1 MWWPLLAAALLCTVV
16 DAKYSKVRLRG
27 SEEEGYVCGNVDIR
41 NSVETLEILRGCR
54 VVEGFVHI
62 VLIESRN
69 ETLFENVSFP
79 ELVEITCY
87 LLVYRVFG
95 LRSIGSL
102 FPNLAVIRGYT
113 LVMNYALIVFQNDR
127 LQELGLWSLKSVLRG
142 SVRIERNDA
151 LCFLDT
157 VDWDVIVPHGE
168 NYFSDNKELCPGR
181 ESCGRNCTHCWGV
194 EHPERCRADNKL
206 KDKKCNELCIG
217 DCSGPGPQ
225 QCLVCKK
232 LLLGDVCVDSCPSH
246 MFEYLGRLCVNET
259 ECTQMQP
266 WPLTTDGTLAGPWG
280 PFNGACVQ
288 TCPSLKADSK
298 HDRPWW
304 LFNGVCVQVCPTG
317 YEERHSDDGKKICA
331 PCVGRCPTRCQGEKI
346 TSIQMAQYYRGCT
359 YVQGALSIQVTGR
372 HIMEELERSL
382 GSIEEVENYIKIAR
396 SFPLISLSFLKNLR
410 VVHGRELDQSKYAFV
425 VYENQNLVEL
435 WNWTTKPRD
444 FQIKN
449 GSLFFHNNHKLCLS
463 HIEEL
468 RTIAKLPKFTNLEV
482 AQESNGDKE
491 ACDIFTIKAR
501 VKIQR
506 STIVVIEWEPC
517 VVCNIHTLLGYI
529 VYYIEAPQQN
539 ITLYNGR
546 EACKNTGWR
555 VIYMEMME
563 VSMKTK
569 DNIEKLLQPLK
580 PNTQYG
586 FYVETYS
593 VTNSSSVNKGGRSK
607 IQNEIPKIF
616 QTANLKNK
624 SKSCCEKELER
635 MEITDKVEYEYMCEK
650 HNKFHLTRFA
660 TWGDDGEIDAC
671 KNYIYTYLHSELP
684 ENTSVANFTRQIF
697 PSQVTQPTPGY
708 ALPPE
713 NQTVMVDGVYESF
726 TLHVEANTT
735 TVVIQNLH
743 HFAEY
748 NIKLVA
754 CREQYFDKEESI
766 TDTNYCSFASYVNVR
781 TLHEPRFDRINS
793 KHLAVD
799 SHNGSKSDV
808 YLSWKEPRNPNGI
821 IVAYQIEHRRT
832 DIKNYKP
839 TRECITRKQHELS
852 SGYVLKRLAP
862 GKYGFRIQATSL
874 AGDGEFTEMIYYVIE
889 AKSSGFSNDKIKVDK
904 GSESDPMEYLTS
916 TGCPTVTFYHS
927 NQENG
932 FAAVCTLNGEC
943 REEMNLL
950 EDEAPGFQ
958 NPIES
963 HYVPHQLSAE
973 CDQNSDLSHL
983 IGDLAVRKNNMSF
996 QKWRNTQ
1003 SRRACNTR
1011 GPNGIR
1017 CSENKAEDK
1026 SGNNLENLIQSKKL
1040 IPNGEV
1046 AVRYCVPD
1054 VKDEIKNYLK
1064 VWTDMDVDVIL
1075 TTGGTGFSP
1084 RDITPEATREVI
1096 HREAPG
1102 LTIAMIR
1109 KSLEI
1114 TPHAMLSRLPVPVMN
1129 GVKVSLVG
1137 AVCGIRGNTLI
1148 VNLPGSTK
1156 ASQECLESIAMSIP
1170 HAVSVMRNRILDVE
1184 ETHQKMHGDS
1194 ATQHSHNH
1202 HHHHHNHHNAHKVD
1216 QESKV
1221 DVSKVA
1227 RRARTSTYPLL
1238 DVDTAQRIVLEH
1250 AELIGTETVKF
1261 KDALG
1266 RVLAE
1271 NVLAKD
1277 PLPPFPASI
1286 KDGYAV
1292 IASDGAGPR
1301 TVLGDSTAGPS
1312 EPAPL
1317 KQGQCVRINTGAP
1330 LPAGADCVVQVEDTK
1345 LLKEGDDGQTELEVE
1360 ILVPPTAGQEIR
1372 PVGSDIALG
1381 QLVLASGAHLG
1392 PSELGLL
1399 ATVGVVHVQV
1409 YKLPVVTVLSTGNE
1423 LQDPGK
1429 PLETGCI
1436 RDSNKTTL
1444 VSLMKEA
1451 GFPVVDAGIARD
1463 NPKAVLSKLKEA
1475 LSTGDVI
1482 VTTGSV
1488 SMGERDILR
1497 DVLITDIGATVHYA
1511 RVYMKPGKPTTFATC
1526 DYEGKKKL
1534 ILGLPGNP
1542 VSATVTSHLY
1552 VLPALRKMAGHPSPL
1567 ATIIKA
1573 TTEEEVALDP
1583 RPEYHRAILSW
1594 SEGITVPTAKS
1605 TGNQISSRL
1614 LSCSAANCLLILPP
1628 RTDSRKTLA
1637 KGELVDAMIISRI

>member
-607 IQNEIPKIF
+607 IQYFMTKPDRPSFLYKCLWF
-616 QTANLKNK
+616 FK
-624 SKSCCEKELER
+624 LE
-635 MEITDKVEYEYMCEK
+635 
-650 HNKFHLTRFA
+650 F
-660 TWGDDGEIDAC
+660 
-671 KNYIYTYLHSELP
+671 
-684 ENTSVANFTRQIF
+684 
-697 PSQVTQPTPGY
+697 
-708 ALPPE
+708 
-713 NQTVMVDGVYESF
+713 
-726 TLHVEANTT
+726 
-735 TVVIQNLH
+735 
-743 HFAEY
+743 
-748 NIKLVA
+748 
-754 CREQYFDKEESI
+754 
-766 TDTNYCSFASYVNVR
+766 
-781 TLHEPRFDRINS
+781 
-793 KHLAVD
+793 
-799 SHNGSKSDV
+799 
-808 YLSWKEPRNPNGI
+808 
-821 IVAYQIEHRRT
+821 
-832 DIKNYKP
+832 
-839 TRECITRKQHELS
+839 
-852 SGYVLKRLAP
+852 
-862 GKYGFRIQATSL
+862 
-874 AGDGEFTEMIYYVIE
+874 
-889 AKSSGFSNDKIKVDK
+889 
-904 GSESDPMEYLTS
+904 
-916 TGCPTVTFYHS
+916 
-927 NQENG
+927 
-932 FAAVCTLNGEC
+932 
-943 REEMNLL
+943 
-950 EDEAPGFQ
+950 
-958 NPIES
+958 
-963 HYVPHQLSAE
+963 
-973 CDQNSDLSHL
+973 
-983 IGDLAVRKNNMSF
+983 
-996 QKWRNTQ
+996 
-1003 SRRACNTR
+1003 
-1011 GPNGIR
+1011 
-1017 CSENKAEDK
+1017 
-1026 SGNNLENLIQSKKL
+1026 
-1040 IPNGEV
+1040 
-1046 AVRYCVPD
+1046 
-1054 VKDEIKNYLK
+1054 
-1064 VWTDMDVDVIL
+1064 
-1075 TTGGTGFSP
+1075 
-1084 RDITPEATREVI
+1084 
-1096 HREAPG
+1096 
-1102 LTIAMIR
+1102 
-1109 KSLEI
+1109 
-1114 TPHAMLSRLPVPVMN
+1114 
-1129 GVKVSLVG
+1129 
-1137 AVCGIRGNTLI
+1137 
-1148 VNLPGSTK
+1148 
-1156 ASQECLESIAMSIP
+1156 
-1170 HAVSVMRNRILDVE
+1170 
-1184 ETHQKMHGDS
+1184 
-1194 ATQHSHNH
+1194 
-1202 HHHHHNHHNAHKVD
+1202 
-1216 QESKV
+1216 
-1221 DVSKVA
+1221 
-1227 RRARTSTYPLL
+1227 
-1238 DVDTAQRIVLEH
+1238 
-1250 AELIGTETVKF
+1250 
-1261 KDALG
+1261 
-1266 RVLAE
+1266 
-1271 NVLAKD
+1271 
-1277 PLPPFPASI
+1277 
-1286 KDGYAV
+1286 
-1292 IASDGAGPR
+1292 
-1301 TVLGDSTAGPS
+1301 
-1312 EPAPL
+1312 
-1317 KQGQCVRINTGAP
+1317 
-1330 LPAGADCVVQVEDTK
+1330 
-1345 LLKEGDDGQTELEVE
+1345 
-1360 ILVPPTAGQEIR
+1360 
-1372 PVGSDIALG
+1372 
-1381 QLVLASGAHLG
+1381 
-1392 PSELGLL
+1392 
-1399 ATVGVVHVQV
+1399 
-1409 YKLPVVTVLSTGNE
+1409 
-1423 LQDPGK
+1423 
-1429 PLETGCI
+1429 
-1436 RDSNKTTL
+1436 
-1444 VSLMKEA
+1444 
-1451 GFPVVDAGIARD
+1451 
-1463 NPKAVLSKLKEA
+1463 
-1475 LSTGDVI
+1475 
-1482 VTTGSV
+1482 
-1488 SMGERDILR
+1488 
-1497 DVLITDIGATVHYA
+1497 
-1511 RVYMKPGKPTTFATC
+1511 
-1526 DYEGKKKL
+1526 
-1534 ILGLPGNP
+1534 
-1542 VSATVTSHLY
+1542 
-1552 VLPALRKMAGHPSPL
+1552 
-1567 ATIIKA
+1567 
-1573 TTEEEVALDP
+1573 
-1583 RPEYHRAILSW
+1583 
-1594 SEGITVPTAKS
+1594 
-1605 TGNQISSRL
+1605 
-1614 LSCSAANCLLILPP
+1614 
-1628 RTDSRKTLA
+1628 
-1637 KGELVDAMIISRI
+1637 

>member
-1 MWWPLLAAALLCTVV
+1 MWWSLFAAALLCTVV

-41 NSVETLEILRGCR
+41 NSVESLEILRGCR
-54 VVEGFVHI
+54 VVEGFVQI

-113 LVMNYALIVFQNDR
+113 LIVNYALIVFQNDH

-194 EHPERCRADNKL
+194 EHPEHCRADNKL
-206 KDKKCNELCIG
+206 KDKKCNDLCIG
-217 DCSGPGPQ
+217 DCKGPGPQ

-259 ECTQMQP
+259 ECKQMQP

-288 TCPSLKADSK
+288 TCPSLKADGN

-304 LFNGVCVQVCPTG
+304 LFNGVCVQACPTG
-317 YEERHSDDGKKICA
+317 YEERYSDDGKKICA
-331 PCVGRCPTRCQGEKI
+331 PCVGRCPTKCQGEKI

-501 VKIQR
+501 VKIQH

-517 VVCNIHTLLGYI
+517 AMCNIQTLLGYI

-569 DNIEKLLQPLK
+569 DKVEKLLQPLK

-593 VTNSSSVNKGGRSK
+593 VTNSSTVNKGGRSK
-607 IQNEIPKIF
+607 IQYFMTKPDRPSFPTNVFGFSNSSSEIVMQWEPPLHPNGVLTKYIISGMWQRDNQKFLDQRNYCQYPISKTKRNEIPKIF
-616 QTANLKNK
+616 QTGNLKNK
-624 SKSCCEKELER
+624 TKSCCEKELER
-635 MEITDKVEYEYMCEK
+635 MEITDKVEYEHMCEK

-671 KNYIYTYLHSELP
+671 KNYIYTYLHNEMS
-684 ENTSVANFTRQIF
+684 ENTSVTNFTRQIF
-697 PSQVTQPTPGY
+697 PSQVTQPTPAY

-713 NQTVMVDGVYESF
+713 NRTVMVDGVYESF
-726 TLHVEANTT
+726 TLRVEANTT
-735 TVVIQNLH
+735 TIVIRNLH

-754 CREQYFDKEESI
+754 CREQYFDKEENI
-766 TDTNYCSFASYVNVR
+766 MDTNYCSFASYVTVR
-781 TLHEPRFDRINS
+781 TLHDPRFDRINS

-839 TRECITRKQHELS
+839 TRECITRKQHESS
-852 SGYVLKRLAP
+852 SGYVLKRLVP

-874 AGDGEFTEMIYYVIE
+874 AGDGEFTDMIYYVIE
-889 AKSSGFSNDKIKVDK
+889 AKSSGLTNDKIIAICIILILCTCFVAAFVYWWKS
-904 GSESDPMEYLTS
+904 SESDPTEYLTS

-932 FAAVCTLNGEC
+932 FAAICTLKGEC

-958 NPIES
+958 NPVES

-973 CDQNSDLSHL
+973 CDQNSDLSQL
-983 IGDLAVRKNNMSF
+983 IGDLAVRK
-996 QKWRNTQ
+996 
-1003 SRRACNTR
+1003 
-1011 GPNGIR
+1011 
-1017 CSENKAEDK
+1017 
-1026 SGNNLENLIQSKKL
+1026 KL
-1040 IPNGEV
+1040 LNGEV
-1046 AVRYCVPD
+1046 NGC
-1054 VKDEIKNYLK
+1054 
-1064 VWTDMDVDVIL
+1064 
-1075 TTGGTGFSP
+1075 S
-1084 RDITPEATREVI
+1084 
-1096 HREAPG
+1096 HQ
-1102 LTIAMIR
+1102 
-1109 KSLEI
+1109 
-1114 TPHAMLSRLPVPVMN
+1114 LS
-1129 GVKVSLVG
+1129 
-1137 AVCGIRGNTLI
+1137 
-1148 VNLPGSTK
+1148 
-1156 ASQECLESIAMSIP
+1156 
-1170 HAVSVMRNRILDVE
+1170 
-1184 ETHQKMHGDS
+1184 
-1194 ATQHSHNH
+1194 
-1202 HHHHHNHHNAHKVD
+1202 
-1216 QESKV
+1216 
-1221 DVSKVA
+1221 
-1227 RRARTSTYPLL
+1227 
-1238 DVDTAQRIVLEH
+1238 
-1250 AELIGTETVKF
+1250 
-1261 KDALG
+1261 
-1266 RVLAE
+1266 
-1271 NVLAKD
+1271 
-1277 PLPPFPASI
+1277 
-1286 KDGYAV
+1286 
-1292 IASDGAGPR
+1292 
-1301 TVLGDSTAGPS
+1301 
-1312 EPAPL
+1312 
-1317 KQGQCVRINTGAP
+1317 
-1330 LPAGADCVVQVEDTK
+1330 
-1345 LLKEGDDGQTELEVE
+1345 
-1360 ILVPPTAGQEIR
+1360 
-1372 PVGSDIALG
+1372 
-1381 QLVLASGAHLG
+1381 
-1392 PSELGLL
+1392 
-1399 ATVGVVHVQV
+1399 
-1409 YKLPVVTVLSTGNE
+1409 
-1423 LQDPGK
+1423 
-1429 PLETGCI
+1429 
-1436 RDSNKTTL
+1436 
-1444 VSLMKEA
+1444 
-1451 GFPVVDAGIARD
+1451 
-1463 NPKAVLSKLKEA
+1463 
-1475 LSTGDVI
+1475 
-1482 VTTGSV
+1482 
-1488 SMGERDILR
+1488 
-1497 DVLITDIGATVHYA
+1497 
-1511 RVYMKPGKPTTFATC
+1511 
-1526 DYEGKKKL
+1526 
-1534 ILGLPGNP
+1534 
-1542 VSATVTSHLY
+1542 
-1552 VLPALRKMAGHPSPL
+1552 
-1567 ATIIKA
+1567 
-1573 TTEEEVALDP
+1573 
-1583 RPEYHRAILSW
+1583 
-1594 SEGITVPTAKS
+1594 
-1605 TGNQISSRL
+1605 
-1614 LSCSAANCLLILPP
+1614 
-1628 RTDSRKTLA
+1628 
-1637 KGELVDAMIISRI
+1637 

>member
-1 MWWPLLAAALLCTVV
+1 MNLSYTCSCREGRIT
-16 DAKYSKVRLRG
+16 S
-27 SEEEGYVCGNVDIR
+27 SEEMCAFQGVYQATFPSRSFLEEKGCGHP
-41 NSVETLEILRGCR
+41 GCR
-54 VVEGFVHI
+54 VVEGFVQI

-113 LVMNYALIVFQNDR
+113 LIMNYALIVFQNDH

-194 EHPERCRADNKL
+194 EHPEHCRADNKL
-206 KDKKCNELCIG
+206 KDKKCNDLCIG
-217 DCSGPGPQ
+217 DCRGPGPQ

-288 TCPSLKADSK
+288 TCPSLKADGN

-304 LFNGVCVQVCPTG
+304 LFNGVCVQACPTG

-331 PCVGRCPTRCQGEKI
+331 PCVGRCPTKCQGEKI

-382 GSIEEVENYIKIAR
+382 GSIEEVEHYIKIAR

-410 VVHGRELDQSKYAFV
+410 IVHGRELDQSKYAFV

-501 VKIQR
+501 VKIQH

-517 VVCNIHTLLGYI
+517 AMCNIQTLLGYI

-569 DNIEKLLQPLK
+569 DNVEKLLQPLK

-593 VTNSSSVNKGGRSK
+593 VTNSSTVNKGGRSK
-607 IQNEIPKIF
+607 IQYFMTKPDRPSFPTNVYGFSNSSSEIVMQWEPPLHPNGVLTKYIISGMWQRDNQKFLDQRNYCQHPISKTKRNEIPKIF
-616 QTANLKNK
+616 QTVNLKNK
-624 SKSCCEKELER
+624 TKSCCEKELER
-635 MEITDKVEYEYMCEK
+635 MEITDKVEYEHMCEK

-671 KNYIYTYLHSELP
+671 KNYIYTYLHSEMP
-684 ENTSVANFTRQIF
+684 ENTSATNFTTQIF
-697 PSQVTQPTPGY
+697 PSQVTQPIPGY

-713 NQTVMVDGVYESF
+713 NQTLMVDGVYESF
-726 TLHVEANTT
+726 TLRVEANTT
-735 TVVIQNLH
+735 TIVIQNLH

-754 CREQYFDKEESI
+754 CREQYFDKEENI
-766 TDTNYCSFASYVNVR
+766 TDTNYCSFASYVTVR
-781 TLHEPRFDRINS
+781 TLHDPRFDRINS

-852 SGYVLKRLAP
+852 SGYVLKRLVP

-889 AKSSGFSNDKIKVDK
+889 AKSS
-904 GSESDPMEYLTS
+904 EYLTS

-932 FAAVCTLNGEC
+932 FAAICTLNGEC

-958 NPIES
+958 NTVES

-973 CDQNSDLSHL
+973 CNQNSDLSQL
-983 IGDLAVRKNNMSF
+983 IGDLAVRKKLLNGMAILATNTTGHQKVKQCFETQSRIFTNMSF
-996 QKWRNTQ
+996 QEGHNTQ
-1003 SRRACNTR
+1003 ARRVCNAR
-1011 GPNGIR
+1011 GPN
-1017 CSENKAEDK
+1017 SMK
-1026 SGNNLENLIQSKKL
+1026 
-1040 IPNGEV
+1040 
-1046 AVRYCVPD
+1046 
-1054 VKDEIKNYLK
+1054 
-1064 VWTDMDVDVIL
+1064 
-1075 TTGGTGFSP
+1075 
-1084 RDITPEATREVI
+1084 
-1096 HREAPG
+1096 G
-1102 LTIAMIR
+1102 LTFHN
-1109 KSLEI
+1109 SY
-1114 TPHAMLSRLPVPVMN
+1114 
-1129 GVKVSLVG
+1129 LV
-1137 AVCGIRGNTLI
+1137 LM
-1148 VNLPGSTK
+1148 GSI
-1156 ASQECLESIAMSIP
+1156 SIAYK
-1170 HAVSVMRNRILDVE
+1170 VMMLDE
-1184 ETHQKMHGDS
+1184 
-1194 ATQHSHNH
+1194 
-1202 HHHHHNHHNAHKVD
+1202 
-1216 QESKV
+1216 
-1221 DVSKVA
+1221 
-1227 RRARTSTYPLL
+1227 
-1238 DVDTAQRIVLEH
+1238 
-1250 AELIGTETVKF
+1250 
-1261 KDALG
+1261 KD
-1266 RVLAE
+1266 
-1271 NVLAKD
+1271 
-1277 PLPPFPASI
+1277 
-1286 KDGYAV
+1286 
-1292 IASDGAGPR
+1292 
-1301 TVLGDSTAGPS
+1301 
-1312 EPAPL
+1312 
-1317 KQGQCVRINTGAP
+1317 
-1330 LPAGADCVVQVEDTK
+1330 
-1345 LLKEGDDGQTELEVE
+1345 
-1360 ILVPPTAGQEIR
+1360 
-1372 PVGSDIALG
+1372 
-1381 QLVLASGAHLG
+1381 
-1392 PSELGLL
+1392 
-1399 ATVGVVHVQV
+1399 
-1409 YKLPVVTVLSTGNE
+1409 
-1423 LQDPGK
+1423 
-1429 PLETGCI
+1429 
-1436 RDSNKTTL
+1436 
-1444 VSLMKEA
+1444 
-1451 GFPVVDAGIARD
+1451 
-1463 NPKAVLSKLKEA
+1463 
-1475 LSTGDVI
+1475 
-1482 VTTGSV
+1482 
-1488 SMGERDILR
+1488 
-1497 DVLITDIGATVHYA
+1497 
-1511 RVYMKPGKPTTFATC
+1511 
-1526 DYEGKKKL
+1526 
-1534 ILGLPGNP
+1534 
-1542 VSATVTSHLY
+1542 
-1552 VLPALRKMAGHPSPL
+1552 
-1567 ATIIKA
+1567 
-1573 TTEEEVALDP
+1573 
-1583 RPEYHRAILSW
+1583 
-1594 SEGITVPTAKS
+1594 
-1605 TGNQISSRL
+1605 
-1614 LSCSAANCLLILPP
+1614 
-1628 RTDSRKTLA
+1628 
-1637 KGELVDAMIISRI
+1637 